1 MAEETACC
9 LFAHASSCGIV
20 FILFAADAADLVIF
34 CLRVNEYESAYA
46 GFRRHRIAFGETYAE
61 AFGGMTA
68 SAVVPMAVMRMNILA
83 KKSEYILF

>member
-1 MAEETACC
+1 MPEESSGF
-9 LFAHASSCGIV
+9 LFVHAALRGIFPV
-20 FILFAADAADLVIF
+20 LLQAYPSDV
-34 CLRVNEYESAYA
+34 RVSGFLMHEYESAYA

-83 KKSEYILF
+83 KKSEYILL